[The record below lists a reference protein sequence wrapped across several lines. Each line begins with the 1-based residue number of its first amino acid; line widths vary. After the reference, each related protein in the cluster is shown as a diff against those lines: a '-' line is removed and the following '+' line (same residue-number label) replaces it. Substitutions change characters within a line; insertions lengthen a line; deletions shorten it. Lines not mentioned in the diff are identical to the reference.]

1 MINYRRV
8 LNISYDQLI
17 VGVNLTAESDK
28 GQLDAYIKNAEWD
41 LEGTLDDF
49 LILYF
54 VHSALEFSA
63 INNAL
68 KYDCCPTLYPF
79 VLYTIRIRRRSL
91 YYITNVVGK

>member
-1 MINYRRV
+1 M
-8 LNISYDQLI
+8 
-17 VGVNLTAESDK
+17 TAESDK

-49 LILYF
+49 LVLYF
-54 VHSALEFSA
+54 VYSALEFSA
-63 INNAL
+63 VSNAL

-91 YYITNVVGK
+91 YYITNVVGREETNDSIFLNF